1 MFVAPQHASTN
12 GSRPPNER
20 ASNAATGKILF
31 VALLHTHGAHVCV
44 NQAWAHI
51 YIYIYVCIYMFPY
64 VYIYIYIN
72 INICTYIYIYIFTR
86 NSCILGTSL
95 CRYRR
100 GIRKV
105 VVDVR
110 MLFAAFGAEP
120 APSRLEHHKQ
130 GMDCFATFASMGR

>member
-1 MFVAPQHASTN
+1 MQAPMARDHLMRERRTRNRKDFVCGTVAHTRSSCLCQSSM
-12 GSRPPNER
+12 GS
-20 ASNAATGKILF
+20 
-31 VALLHTHGAHVCV
+31 
-44 NQAWAHI
+44 HI
-51 YIYIYVCIYMFPY
+51 YIYMCMYIY
-64 VYIYIYIN
+64 VYICVYIY
-72 INICTYIYIYIFTR
+72 INICTYIYIYIFSR

-130 GMDCFATFASMGR
+130 GMDCFAAFASMGR

>member
-20 ASNAATGKILF
+20 ASNAQPERFCLWHCCT
-31 VALLHTHGAHVCV
+31 HTELMSVSIKHGFT
-44 NQAWAHI
+44 
-51 YIYIYVCIYMFPY
+51 YIYIYVCIYMYTY
-64 VYIYIYIN
+64 VYIYIY
-72 INICTYIYIYIFTR
+72 INICTYIYIYIFSR

-130 GMDCFATFASMGR
+130 GMDCFAAFASMGR